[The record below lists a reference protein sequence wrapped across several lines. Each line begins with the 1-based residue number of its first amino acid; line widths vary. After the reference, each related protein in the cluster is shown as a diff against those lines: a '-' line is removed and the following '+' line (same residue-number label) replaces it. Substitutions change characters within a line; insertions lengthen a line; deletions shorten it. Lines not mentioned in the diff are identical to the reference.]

1 MKKKLP
7 FSIGAFHAVV
17 AVYSLKTLLFYFDE
31 AENSRL
37 VLNFVKERQHKVLS
51 TLKKKKQTTHE
62 EYTRD
67 DISDSLLKFH
77 SIIRMTNAARFKD
90 CLFLRGISMRS
101 GKIND

>member
-37 VLNFVKERQHKVLS
+37 VLNVVKERQHKVLS
-51 TLKKKKQTTHE
+51 TLKKNQTTHE

-77 SIIRMTNAARFKD
+77 SVIRMTNAARFKD
-90 CLFLRGISMRS
+90 CMFLRGISMRS
-101 GKIND
+101 GKMND